1 MFSRNWDFGP
11 IGNAA
16 WRHFPEAR
24 ESIKELVCGEL
35 DRAIDADRH
44 PDPVEHCEYAVH
56 GVGPLLSAGRVV
68 GDLDPDLVR
77 RFCLFCR
84 DVLDHCGP
92 DDVNVSYTFN
102 MYILDA
108 VDDPASVRTL
118 RGVDS
123 ELVDLVHARYPGTWI
138 EDD

>member
-1 MFSRNWDFGP
+1 MVAQSWDFGP
-11 IGNAA
+11 IGNAT

-24 ESIKELVCGEL
+24 QSIKRLVCDEL
-35 DRAIDADRH
+35 DNAICDDRQPEPAEQYVYFIRAA
-44 PDPVEHCEYAVH
+44 
-56 GVGPLLSAGRVV
+56 GPLLFARRLV

-84 DVLDHCGP
+84 EMLDHSGP
-92 DDVNVSYTFN
+92 DPFSISYTFQ
-102 MYILDA
+102 MYFLDA

-123 ELVDLVHARYPGTWI
+123 ELVDLVHARYPGTWA